1 MVEQVVSSDGTPIA
15 VWRSGAGPPLVLV
28 HGTTA
33 DHTRWAPVLPAFEE
47 RFTVLAMDRRGRGE
61 SGDAGEYA
69 FEREFE
75 DVAAVIDSAGDAVDV
90 LGHSHGGVCAL
101 EAALLTENARRL
113 VLYEPP
119 LGFVMAPSHTVQ
131 RLEGLVEAGERDEV
145 LTVFFREVVGAPQE
159 QIDMMRSLP
168 AWKARLAAAH
178 TIPREERVN
187 REYVLETERFTDLR
201 VPTLL
206 LEGGDSPEPFRE
218 ADTALNAALPDCQ
231 VVVMPG
237 QRHTAMDTAPD
248 LFTAEVLRFLA
259 DR

>member
-1 MVEQVVSSDGTPIA
+1 
-15 VWRSGAGPPLVLV
+15 
-28 HGTTA
+28 
-33 DHTRWAPVLPAFEE
+33 
-47 RFTVLAMDRRGRGE
+47 MDRRGRGQ
-61 SGDAGEYA
+61 SGDADYYA

-101 EAALLTENARRL
+101 EAALLTESVRKL
-113 VLYEPP
+113 VLYEAPV
-119 LGFVMAPSHTVQ
+119 GFVVAPPHTVQ
-131 RLEGLVEAGERDEV
+131 RLEELAEAGERDEV
-145 LTVFFREVVGAPQE
+145 LSVFFREVVGAPEE
-159 QIDMMRSLP
+159 QIDMLRSLP
-168 AWKARLAAAH
+168 AWEGRLAAAH

-187 REYVLETERFTDLR
+187 RQYAFEPDRFRELR

-218 ADTALNAALPDCQ
+218 ADRALKAALPDCQ

-237 QRHTAMDTAPD
+237 QRHTAMDTAPE
-248 LFTAEVLRFLA
+248 LFTSEVLRFLA